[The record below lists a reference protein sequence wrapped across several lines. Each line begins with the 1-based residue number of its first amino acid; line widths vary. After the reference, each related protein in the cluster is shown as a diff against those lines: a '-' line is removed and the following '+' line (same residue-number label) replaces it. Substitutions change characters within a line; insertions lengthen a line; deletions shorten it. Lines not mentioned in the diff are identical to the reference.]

1 MLLADKF
8 PLFQTANSH
17 FQMAFFTFPNG
28 LLRFPNGKHAANIS
42 KKQLR
47 LDVCTSF
54 RYSDGSH
61 LCGYFYQCVIMSTY
75 FPSGKGLAESRKW
88 LVVDAKGKTVGRL
101 ATEVARIL
109 SGKNN
114 PAWTP
119 FMDMGDHCVVIN
131 ARHAVFTGAKDDQKI
146 YYRHTLYPGGLRETT
161 VKEMFEKKPEK
172 VIELAVKGMLPKTKL
187 GKAMAKK
194 LKVYADAEHRHLAQK
209 PEAREL

>member
-1 MLLADKF
+1 
-8 PLFQTANSH
+8 
-17 FQMAFFTFPNG
+17 MAEN
-28 LLRFPNGKHAANIS
+28 
-42 KKQLR
+42 
-47 LDVCTSF
+47 
-54 RYSDGSH
+54 
-61 LCGYFYQCVIMSTY
+61 
-75 FPSGKGLAESRKW
+75 RKW

-131 ARHAVFTGAKDDQKI
+131 ASEAIFTGSKDAQKV

-187 GKAMAKK
+187 GRAMFKK
-194 LKVYADAEHRHLAQK
+194 LKVYANAEHRHTAQK
-209 PEAREL
+209 PEAIEI